1 MLPAPLTRHLAEM
14 PSVYLLPTDCM
25 PSFLCKAVYPDS
37 WTYDGHLESID
48 RYAAGY
54 HSFDSGKLTERD
66 QAPSAYPQRS
76 FAPFRLHPA
85 TSFHLSVFEPGR
97 PETAF
102 ALHKDLTQKPKTPLP
117 KWETEAH
124 GVAYGV
130 FERA

>member
-1 MLPAPLTRHLAEM
+1 M
-14 PSVYLLPTDCM
+14 YLLPTDCM

-102 ALHKDLTQKPKTPLP
+102 ALHKDLPSRNGKLKPTELP
-117 KWETEAH
+117 TVFSKGHSERKGDLSWFWEASS
-124 GVAYGV
+124 Y
-130 FERA
+130 FYLS